1 MAIELNEILRIDDTT
16 TLQDFRNKIRELR
29 EEISRLKLEGK
40 DYTEQAEKI
49 SVVQG
54 HLSEVMNASKKYTTD
69 AEGSFNALNAQLRQ
83 LKEQWKA
90 TGDEAKR
97 AALGEEIN
105 KVKAQM
111 NTMNESIGNYQHNVG
126 NYTNSIIDAFK
137 QMGISFGGTSAK
149 FASMAGILTGGLS
162 KLGGAF
168 KSLWG
173 VLKANPIGIV
183 LAAVGAL
190 VGVFSKLRQAIRN
203 NEESELRF
211 HQALAAFQPIKDKF
225 TNWLDEMGQGFVNL
239 AEAVADAW
247 VWLRKTYAAYTDY
260 MGYTTGR
267 KERVEAEQ
275 AFAKE
280 VGAAEAKLIQLTRET
295 KKLNATDEVTLT
307 QARELASM
315 TNDRAKQ
322 VEYLTAAKEAQQRIN
337 ERNIK
342 LAEEEYDLLKKQ
354 TSTTNNSIEVKNKL
368 NDAEVKVIQTR
379 ANGNLAL
386 VRLNRQITN
395 SSATLSKHTE
405 KVDEDA
411 KALERMREASLRAA
425 EAEAQRAQEIYQES
439 LEALKSETEKEEE
452 EYQRRRQ
459 LLMDHNLSTE
469 ALDAE
474 HHRKEVEMLTARY
487 DAEYKAEEARVDFEF
502 QMQERRNAL
511 AQKEE
516 GGGDTEG
523 GSGIERA
530 MREAEL
536 ADEEMERFRTYTEE
550 KIRLNELQML
560 AFEEGSEEW
569 TAIDQENTQLRME
582 MAEKEFAAKEKH
594 DKAEKK
600 LIRARQDAYRA
611 MAMGTAGILKDL
623 SSAMGE
629 STKMGKGFAIAAAT
643 IDTIASAVAGF
654 RAGMNQ
660 WADAGPLAFMAP
672 IQAAINAT
680 AALVAG
686 FAQVQKIQSVDT
698 SGNAQA
704 SGGGATALAIPN
716 IEGLSSPVD
725 YTRQVT
731 TETEREQMNQDNRV
745 YILESDIQ
753 QSNNRV
759 RVREEET
766 TF

>member
-40 DYTEQAEKI
+40 DYTKQAEEI
-49 SVVQG
+49 NVVQG
-54 HLSEVMNASKKYTTD
+54 HLSEVMNASKKYTAD
-69 AEGSFNALNAQLRQ
+69 AEGSFNALNARLRQ

-90 TGDEAKR
+90 TGDEARR
-97 AALGEEIN
+97 AALGEEIR
-105 KVKAQM
+105 KVKGQM

-126 NYTNSIIDAFK
+126 NYTNSIVDAFK

-183 LAAVGAL
+183 LVALGGLVGA
-190 VGVFSKLRQAIRN
+190 FSKLREAIRN
-203 NEESELRF
+203 NEESELRW
-211 HQALAAFQPIKDKF
+211 HQAMAAFQPIKDKF
-225 TNWLDEMGQGFVNL
+225 TNWLDEAAQGFVNL

-260 MGYTTGR
+260 MGYSTGR

-280 VGAAEAKLIQLTRET
+280 VGAAEAQLIQLERQT
-295 KKLNATDEVTLT
+295 KKMNATDEVTLT

-315 TNDRAKQ
+315 TSDRAKQ
-322 VEYLTAAKEAQQRIN
+322 VEYLTTAKEAQQRIN
-337 ERNIK
+337 ERNVK
-342 LAEEEYDLLKKQ
+342 LAKEEYKLLEMQ
-354 TSTTNNSIEVKNKL
+354 SRTTNNSIEVNNQL
-368 NDAEVKVIQTR
+368 NDAEVKIIQTR

-386 VRLNRQITN
+386 IRLNRQITN
-395 SSATLSKHTE
+395 NNATLSKHKE
-405 KVDEDA
+405 AADEDA
-411 KALERMREASLRAA
+411 KALEKMREASLRAA
-425 EAEAQRAQEIYQES
+425 EVEAQRAQEVYQES
-439 LEALKSETEKEEE
+439 LEVLKSETEKEEE
-452 EYQRRRQ
+452 EYQKRRQ
-459 LLMDHNLSTE
+459 LLVEHNLSTE

-487 DAEYKAEEARVDFEF
+487 EAEYKAEEARVDFEF
-502 QMQERRNAL
+502 QMEERRRELEARQGN
-511 AQKEE
+511 
-516 GGGDTEG
+516 GEG
-523 GSGIERA
+523 GSGIEAA

-536 ADEEMERFRTYTEE
+536 ADEEMERFRAYTEE

-569 TAIDQENTQLRME
+569 TALDQENTQLRME
-582 MAEKEFAAKEKH
+582 MAEKEFAAKQKH

-600 LIRARQDAYRA
+600 LIQARQDAYRA

-623 SSAMGE
+623 SAAMGE
-629 STKMGKGFAIAAAT
+629 NTKMGKGFAIASAT

-654 RAGMNQ
+654 RAGYNQ
-660 WADAGPLAFMAP
+660 WRDAGPMAWMAP
-672 IQAAINAT
+672 VQAAINAT

-686 FAQVQKIQSVDT
+686 YAQVQKIASVDT

-716 IEGLSSPVD
+716 IEGLSSPID

-731 TETEREQMNQDNRV
+731 TETEREQMNQENRV

>member
-1 MAIELNEILRIDDTT
+1 MAIELSEILRIDDTT

-69 AEGSFNALNAQLRQ
+69 AEGSFNALNAQLRK
-83 LKEQWKA
+83 LKEEWKA
-90 TGDEAKR
+90 TGDEARR

-105 KVKAQM
+105 KVKGQM

-190 VGVFSKLRQAIRN
+190 VGAFSKLRQAIRN

-225 TNWLDEMGQGFVNL
+225 TNWLDEAGQGFVNFT
-239 AEAVADAW
+239 EAVADAW

-275 AFAKE
+275 AFANE
-280 VGAAEAKLIQLTRET
+280 VGAAEAKLKSLTRET

-354 TSTTNNSIEVKNKL
+354 TSTTNNSIEVNDKL

-425 EAEAQRAQEIYQES
+425 EAEAQRAQEVYEES

-487 DAEYKAEEARVDFEF
+487 DAEYKAEEAKVDFEY

-511 AQKEE
+511 AQKEAA
-516 GGGDTEG
+516 GGDTEG

-536 ADEEMERFRTYTEE
+536 ADEEMERFRTYAEE

-560 AFEEGSEEW
+560 SFEEGSAEW

-582 MAEKEFAAKEKH
+582 MAEKEFAAKQKH

-600 LIRARQDAYRA
+600 LIQARQDAYRA

>member
-40 DYTEQAEKI
+40 DYTKQAEEI
-49 SVVQG
+49 NVVQG
-54 HLSEVMNASKKYTTD
+54 HLSEVMNASKKYTAD
-69 AEGSFNALNAQLRQ
+69 AEGSFNALNARLRQ
-83 LKEQWKA
+83 LKEEWKA
-90 TGDEAKR
+90 TADSNRRNELTGDIMK
-97 AALGEEIN
+97 LKKQIN
-105 KVKAQM
+105 D
-111 NTMNESIGNYQHNVG
+111 MNESIGNYQHNVG

-190 VGVFSKLRQAIRN
+190 VGAFSKLRQAIRN

-225 TNWLDEMGQGFVNL
+225 TNWLDEAAQGFVNL

-260 MGYTTGR
+260 MGYSTGR

-280 VGAAEAKLIQLTRET
+280 VGAAEAQLIQLERQT
-295 KKLNATDEVTLT
+295 KKMNATDEVTLT

-315 TNDRAKQ
+315 TSDRAKQ

-337 ERNIK
+337 ERNVK
-342 LAEEEYDLLKKQ
+342 LAEEEYKLLEMQ
-354 TSTTNNSIEVKNKL
+354 SRTTNNSIEVNNKL

-386 VRLNRQITN
+386 IRLNRQITN
-395 SSATLSKHTE
+395 SSATLSKHKE
-405 KVDEDA
+405 AIDEDA

-487 DAEYKAEEARVDFEF
+487 EAEYKAEEARVDFEF
-502 QMQERRNAL
+502 QMEERRRELEARQGNG
-511 AQKEE
+511 E
-516 GGGDTEG
+516 GGT
-523 GSGIERA
+523 GIEAA

-623 SSAMGE
+623 SAAMGE

-686 FAQVQKIQSVDT
+686 YAQVQKIASVDT

-716 IEGLSSPVD
+716 IEGLSSPID

>member
-40 DYTEQAEKI
+40 DYTKQAEEI
-49 SVVQG
+49 NVVQG
-54 HLSEVMNASKKYTTD
+54 HLSEVMNASKKYTAD

-105 KVKAQM
+105 KVKGQM

-126 NYTNSIIDAFK
+126 NYTNSIVDAFK

-190 VGVFSKLRQAIRN
+190 VGAFSKLRQAIRN
-203 NEESELRF
+203 NEESELRW
-211 HQALAAFQPIKDKF
+211 HEAMAAFQPIKDKF
-225 TNWLDEMGQGFVNL
+225 TNWLDEAAQGFVNL

-267 KERVEAEQ
+267 KERVESEQ
-275 AFAKE
+275 AFARE
-280 VGAAEAKLIQLTRET
+280 VGRAEGKLIQLERQT

-315 TNDRAKQ
+315 TSDRAKQ

-337 ERNIK
+337 ERNVK
-342 LAEEEYDLLKKQ
+342 LAEEEYNLLKMQ
-354 TSTTNNSIEVKNKL
+354 TSTTNNSIEVNNKL

-386 VRLNRQITN
+386 IRLNRQITN
-395 SSATLSKHTE
+395 SNATLSKHKE
-405 KVDEDA
+405 AVDEDA
-411 KALERMREASLRAA
+411 KALEKMREASLRAA
-425 EAEAQRAQEIYQES
+425 EAEAQRAQEVYRES

-452 EYQRRRQ
+452 EYQKRKQ
-459 LLMDHNLSTE
+459 LLVEHNLSTE

-487 DAEYKAEEARVDFEF
+487 EAEYKAEEARVDFEF
-502 QMQERRNAL
+502 QMEERRRAL
-511 AQKEE
+511 ETRQ
-516 GGGDTEG
+516 GNGEG
-523 GSGIERA
+523 GSGIEAA

-582 MAEKEFAAKEKH
+582 MAEKEFAAKQKH

-600 LIRARQDAYRA
+600 LIQARQDAYRA

-623 SSAMGE
+623 SAAMGE
-629 STKMGKGFAIAAAT
+629 NTKMGKGFAIASAT
-643 IDTIASAVAGF
+643 IDTIASAVSGF
-654 RAGMNQ
+654 RAGYNQ
-660 WADAGPLAFMAP
+660 WKDAGPMAWMAP
-672 IQAAINAT
+672 VQAAINAT

-686 FAQVQKIQSVDT
+686 YAQVQKIASVDT
-698 SGNAQA
+698 SGAAQA

-716 IEGLSSPVD
+716 IEGLSSPID

>member
-40 DYTEQAEKI
+40 DYTKQAEEI
-49 SVVQG
+49 NVVQG
-54 HLSEVMNASKKYTTD
+54 HLSEVMNASKKYTAD

-105 KVKAQM
+105 KVKGQM

-126 NYTNSIIDAFK
+126 NYTNSIVDAFK

-203 NEESELRF
+203 NEESELRW
-211 HQALAAFQPIKDKF
+211 HQAMAAFQPIKDKF
-225 TNWLDEMGQGFVNL
+225 TNWLDEAAQGFVNL

-267 KERVEAEQ
+267 KERVESEQ
-275 AFAKE
+275 AFARE
-280 VGAAEAKLIQLTRET
+280 VGRAEGKLVQLERQT

-315 TNDRAKQ
+315 TSDRAKQ

-337 ERNIK
+337 ERNVK
-342 LAEEEYDLLKKQ
+342 LAEEEYNLLKMQ
-354 TSTTNNSIEVKNKL
+354 TSTTNNSIEVNNKL

-386 VRLNRQITN
+386 IRLNRQITN
-395 SSATLSKHTE
+395 SNATLSKHKE
-405 KVDEDA
+405 AVDEDV
-411 KALERMREASLRAA
+411 KALEKMREASLRAA
-425 EAEAQRAQEIYQES
+425 EAEAQRAQEVYQES

-452 EYQRRRQ
+452 EYQKRRQ
-459 LLMDHNLSTE
+459 LLIEHNLSTE

-487 DAEYKAEEARVDFEF
+487 EAEYKAEEARVDFEF
-502 QMQERRNAL
+502 QMEERRREMEARQGNG
-511 AQKEE
+511 E
-516 GGGDTEG
+516 GGT
-523 GSGIERA
+523 GIEAA

-582 MAEKEFAAKEKH
+582 MAEKEFAAKQKH

-600 LIRARQDAYRA
+600 LIQARQDAYRA

-623 SSAMGE
+623 SAAMGE
-629 STKMGKGFAIAAAT
+629 NTKMGKGFAIASAT
-643 IDTIASAVAGF
+643 IDTIASAVSGF
-654 RAGMNQ
+654 RAGYNQ
-660 WADAGPLAFMAP
+660 WKDAGPMAWMAP
-672 IQAAINAT
+672 VQAAINAT

-686 FAQVQKIQSVDT
+686 YAQVQKIASVDT

-716 IEGLSSPVD
+716 IEGLSSPID

>member
-54 HLSEVMNASKKYTTD
+54 HLSEVMNASKKHTTD
-69 AEGSFNALNAQLRQ
+69 AEGSFNALNARLRQ

-190 VGVFSKLRQAIRN
+190 VGAFSKLRQAIRN

-225 TNWLDEMGQGFVNL
+225 TNWLDEAGQGFVNFT
-239 AEAVADAW
+239 EAVADAW

-307 QARELASM
+307 LARELASM

-337 ERNIK
+337 ERNVK

-354 TSTTNNSIEVKNKL
+354 TSTTNNSIEVNNKL

-395 SSATLSKHTE
+395 SSATLSKHKE
-405 KVDEDA
+405 EVDEDA
-411 KALERMREASLRAA
+411 KALEQMREASLRAA

-452 EYQRRRQ
+452 EYQKRRQ
-459 LLMDHNLSTE
+459 LLVEHNLSTE

-487 DAEYKAEEARVDFEF
+487 EAEYKAEEAKVDFEF

-560 AFEEGSEEW
+560 SFEEGSEEW

-582 MAEKEFAAKEKH
+582 MAEKEFAAKQKH

-600 LIRARQDAYRA
+600 LIQARQDAYRA

-686 FAQVQKIQSVDT
+686 YAQVQKIASVDT

-704 SGGGATALAIPN
+704 GGGGATALAIPN
-716 IEGLSSPVD
+716 IEGLSSPID

-731 TETEREQMNQDNRV
+731 TETEREQMNQENRV

>member
-40 DYTEQAEKI
+40 DYTKQAEEI
-49 SVVQG
+49 NVVQG
-54 HLSEVMNASKKYTTD
+54 HLSEVMNASKKYTAD

-137 QMGISFGGTSAK
+137 QMGISFGSTSTK

-183 LAAVGAL
+183 LVAVGGL
-190 VGVFSKLRQAIRN
+190 VGAFSKLRDAIRK
-203 NEESELRF
+203 NEESELRW

-225 TNWLDEMGQGFVNL
+225 TNWLDEAAQGFVNL

-280 VGAAEAKLIQLTRET
+280 VGAAEAQLIQLERQT
-295 KKLNATDEVTLT
+295 KKMNATDEVTLT

-315 TNDRAKQ
+315 TSDRAKQ

-337 ERNIK
+337 ERNVK
-342 LAEEEYDLLKKQ
+342 LAEEEYKLLEMQ
-354 TSTTNNSIEVKNKL
+354 SRTTNNSIEVNNKL

-386 VRLNRQITN
+386 IRLNRQITN

-411 KALERMREASLRAA
+411 KALEKMREASLRAA
-425 EAEAQRAQEIYQES
+425 EAEAQRAQEVYQES

-452 EYQRRRQ
+452 EYQKRRQ
-459 LLMDHNLSTE
+459 LLIDHNLSTE

-487 DAEYKAEEARVDFEF
+487 EAEYKAEEARVDFEF
-502 QMQERRNAL
+502 QMEERRRAL
-511 AQKEE
+511 EARR
-516 GGGDTEG
+516 GNGEG
-523 GSGIERA
+523 GSGISSA

-582 MAEKEFAAKEKH
+582 MAEKEFAAKQKH

-600 LIRARQDAYRA
+600 LIQARQDAYRA

-623 SSAMGE
+623 SAAMGE
-629 STKMGKGFAIAAAT
+629 NTKMGKGFAIASAT
-643 IDTIASAVAGF
+643 IDTIASAVSGF
-654 RAGMNQ
+654 RAGYNQ
-660 WADAGPLAFMAP
+660 WKDAGPMAWMAP
-672 IQAAINAT
+672 VQAAINAT

-686 FAQVQKIQSVDT
+686 YAQVQKIASVDT

-716 IEGLSSPVD
+716 IEGLSSPID

>member
-40 DYTEQAEKI
+40 DYTKQAEEI
-49 SVVQG
+49 NVVQG
-54 HLSEVMNASKKYTTD
+54 HLSEVMNASKKYTAD

-137 QMGISFGGTSAK
+137 QMGISFGSTSTK

-183 LAAVGAL
+183 LVAVGGL
-190 VGVFSKLRQAIRN
+190 VGAFSKLRDAIRK
-203 NEESELRF
+203 NEESELRW

-225 TNWLDEMGQGFVNL
+225 TNWLDEAAQGFVNL

-280 VGAAEAKLIQLTRET
+280 VGAAEAQLIQLERQT
-295 KKLNATDEVTLT
+295 KKMNATDEVTLT

-315 TNDRAKQ
+315 TSDRAKQ

-337 ERNIK
+337 ERNVK
-342 LAEEEYDLLKKQ
+342 LAEEEYKLLEMQ
-354 TSTTNNSIEVKNKL
+354 SRTTNNSIEVNNKL

-386 VRLNRQITN
+386 IRLNRQITN

-411 KALERMREASLRAA
+411 KALEKMREASLRAA
-425 EAEAQRAQEIYQES
+425 EAEAQRAQEVYQES

-459 LLMDHNLSTE
+459 LLVEHNLSTE

-487 DAEYKAEEARVDFEF
+487 EAEYKAEEAKVDFEF
-502 QMQERRNAL
+502 QMEERRRAL
-511 AQKEE
+511 EARR
-516 GGGDTEG
+516 GNGEG
-523 GSGIERA
+523 GSGISSA

-582 MAEKEFAAKEKH
+582 MAEKEFAAKQKH

-600 LIRARQDAYRA
+600 LIQARQDAYRA

-623 SSAMGE
+623 SAAMGE
-629 STKMGKGFAIAAAT
+629 NTKMGKGFAIASAT
-643 IDTIASAVAGF
+643 IDTIASAVSGF
-654 RAGMNQ
+654 RAGYNQ
-660 WADAGPLAFMAP
+660 WKDAGPMAWMAP
-672 IQAAINAT
+672 VQAAINAT

-686 FAQVQKIQSVDT
+686 YAQVQKIASVDT

-716 IEGLSSPVD
+716 IEGLSSPID

>member
-40 DYTEQAEKI
+40 DYTKQAEEI
-49 SVVQG
+49 NVVQG
-54 HLSEVMNASKKYTTD
+54 HLSEVMNASKKYTAD

-90 TGDEAKR
+90 TGDEARR
-97 AALGEEIN
+97 AALGEEIR
-105 KVKAQM
+105 KVKGQM

-126 NYTNSIIDAFK
+126 NYTNSIVDAFK

-183 LAAVGAL
+183 LVALGGLVGA
-190 VGVFSKLRQAIRN
+190 FSKLREAIRN
-203 NEESELRF
+203 NEESELRW
-211 HQALAAFQPIKDKF
+211 HQAMAAFQPIKDKF
-225 TNWLDEMGQGFVNL
+225 TNWLDEAAQGFVNL

-260 MGYTTGR
+260 MGYSTGR

-280 VGAAEAKLIQLTRET
+280 VGAAEAQLIQLERQT
-295 KKLNATDEVTLT
+295 KKMNATDEVTLT

-322 VEYLTAAKEAQQRIN
+322 VEYLTTAKEAQQRIN
-337 ERNIK
+337 ERNVK
-342 LAEEEYDLLKKQ
+342 LAEEEYKLLEMQ
-354 TSTTNNSIEVKNKL
+354 SRTTNNSIEVNNQL
-368 NDAEVKVIQTR
+368 NDAEVKIIQTR

-386 VRLNRQITN
+386 IRLNRQITN
-395 SSATLSKHTE
+395 NNATLSKHKE
-405 KVDEDA
+405 AVDEDA
-411 KALERMREASLRAA
+411 KALERMREASLMAA
-425 EAEAQRAQEIYQES
+425 EAEAQRAQEVYQES

-452 EYQRRRQ
+452 EYQKRKQ
-459 LLMDHNLSTE
+459 LLIEHNLSTE

-487 DAEYKAEEARVDFEF
+487 EAEYKAEEAKVDFEF
-502 QMQERRNAL
+502 QMEERRRELEARQGNG
-511 AQKEE
+511 E
-516 GGGDTEG
+516 GGT
-523 GSGIERA
+523 GIDAA

-536 ADEEMERFRTYTEE
+536 ADEEMERFRAYTEE

-582 MAEKEFAAKEKH
+582 MAEKEFAAKQKH

-600 LIRARQDAYRA
+600 LIQARQDAYRA

-623 SSAMGE
+623 SAAMGE
-629 STKMGKGFAIAAAT
+629 STKMGKGFAIASAT

-654 RAGMNQ
+654 RAGYNQ
-660 WADAGPLAFMAP
+660 WRDAGPMAWMAP
-672 IQAAINAT
+672 VQAAINAT

-686 FAQVQKIQSVDT
+686 YAQVQKIASVDT

-716 IEGLSSPVD
+716 IEGLSSPID

-731 TETEREQMNQDNRV
+731 TETEREQMNQENRV

>member
-69 AEGSFNALNAQLRQ
+69 AEGSFNALNARLRQ
-83 LKEQWKA
+83 LKEEWKA
-90 TGDEAKR
+90 TADSNRRNELTGDIMK
-97 AALGEEIN
+97 LKKQIN
-105 KVKAQM
+105 D
-111 NTMNESIGNYQHNVG
+111 MNEGIGNYQHNVG

-225 TNWLDEMGQGFVNL
+225 TNWLDEAGQGFVNFT
-239 AEAVADAW
+239 EAVADAW

-337 ERNIK
+337 ERNVK

-354 TSTTNNSIEVKNKL
+354 TSTTNNSIEVNNKL

-411 KALERMREASLRAA
+411 KALEQMREASLRAA

-487 DAEYKAEEARVDFEF
+487 DAEYKAEEAKVDFEF

-536 ADEEMERFRTYTEE
+536 ADEEMERFRTYAEE

-560 AFEEGSEEW
+560 SFEEGSEEW

>member
-1 MAIELNEILRIDDTT
+1 MAIELSEILRIDDTT

-40 DYTEQAEKI
+40 DYTKQAEEI
-49 SVVQG
+49 NVVQG
-54 HLSEVMNASKKYTTD
+54 HLSEVMNASKKYTAD

-126 NYTNSIIDAFK
+126 NYTNSIVDAFK

-183 LAAVGAL
+183 LVALGGLVGA
-190 VGVFSKLRQAIRN
+190 FSKLRDAIRN
-203 NEESELRF
+203 NEESELRW
-211 HQALAAFQPIKDKF
+211 HQAMAAFQPIKDKF
-225 TNWLDEMGQGFVNL
+225 TNWLDEAAQGFVNL

-280 VGAAEAKLIQLTRET
+280 VGAAEANLIQLERQT

-315 TNDRAKQ
+315 TSDRAKQ

-337 ERNIK
+337 ERNVK
-342 LAEEEYDLLKKQ
+342 LAEEEYKLLEMQ
-354 TSTTNNSIEVKNKL
+354 SRTTNNSIEVNNQL

-386 VRLNRQITN
+386 LRLNRQITN
-395 SSATLSKHTE
+395 NNATLSKHKE
-405 KVDEDA
+405 AVDEDA
-411 KALERMREASLRAA
+411 KALEQMREASLRAA
-425 EAEAQRAQEIYQES
+425 EAEAQRAQEVYQES

-459 LLMDHNLSTE
+459 LLVEHNLSTE

-487 DAEYKAEEARVDFEF
+487 EAEYKAEEAKVDFEF
-502 QMQERRNAL
+502 QTEERRRELEARQGN
-511 AQKEE
+511 
-516 GGGDTEG
+516 GEG
-523 GSGIERA
+523 GSGIEAA

-536 ADEEMERFRTYTEE
+536 ADEEMERFRAYTEE

-582 MAEKEFAAKEKH
+582 MAEKEFAAKQKH

-600 LIRARQDAYRA
+600 LIQARQDAYRA

-623 SSAMGE
+623 SAAMGE
-629 STKMGKGFAIAAAT
+629 NTKMGKGFAIASAT
-643 IDTIASAVAGF
+643 IDTIASAVSGF
-654 RAGMNQ
+654 RAGYNQ
-660 WADAGPLAFMAP
+660 WKDAGAMAWMAP
-672 IQAAINAT
+672 VQAAINAT

-686 FAQVQKIQSVDT
+686 YAQVQKIASVDT

-716 IEGLSSPVD
+716 IEGLSSPID

>member
-40 DYTEQAEKI
+40 DYTKQAEEI
-49 SVVQG
+49 NVVQG
-54 HLSEVMNASKKYTTD
+54 HLSEVMNASKKYTAD

-105 KVKAQM
+105 KVKGQM

-203 NEESELRF
+203 NEESELRW
-211 HQALAAFQPIKDKF
+211 HQAMAAFQPIKDKF
-225 TNWLDEMGQGFVNL
+225 TNWLDEAAQGFVNL

-260 MGYTTGR
+260 MGYSTGR

-337 ERNIK
+337 ERNVK

-354 TSTTNNSIEVKNKL
+354 TSTTNNSIEVNNKL

-425 EAEAQRAQEIYQES
+425 EAEAQRAQEVYEES

-452 EYQRRRQ
+452 EYQKRRQ
-459 LLMDHNLSTE
+459 LLIEHNLSTE

-487 DAEYKAEEARVDFEF
+487 EAEYKAEEAKVDFEF
-502 QMQERRNAL
+502 QMEERRRAL
-511 AQKEE
+511 EARQ
-516 GGGDTEG
+516 GNGEG
-523 GSGIERA
+523 GSGIEAA

-582 MAEKEFAAKEKH
+582 MAEKEFAAKQKH

-600 LIRARQDAYRA
+600 LIQARQDAYRA

-623 SSAMGE
+623 SAAMGE
-629 STKMGKGFAIAAAT
+629 NTKMGKGFAIASAT
-643 IDTIASAVAGF
+643 IDTIASAVSGF
-654 RAGMNQ
+654 RAGYNL
-660 WADAGPLAFMAP
+660 WKDAGAMAWMAP
-672 IQAAINAT
+672 VQAAINAT

-686 FAQVQKIQSVDT
+686 YAQVQKIASVDT

-716 IEGLSSPVD
+716 IEGLSSPID

-731 TETEREQMNQDNRV
+731 TETEREQMNQENRV

>member
-40 DYTEQAEKI
+40 DYTKQAEEI
-49 SVVQG
+49 NVVQG
-54 HLSEVMNASKKYTTD
+54 HLSEVMNASKKYTAD

-105 KVKAQM
+105 KVKGQM

-203 NEESELRF
+203 NEESELRW
-211 HQALAAFQPIKDKF
+211 HQAMAAFQPIKDKF
-225 TNWLDEMGQGFVNL
+225 TNWLDEAAQGFVNL

-267 KERVEAEQ
+267 KERVESEQ
-275 AFAKE
+275 AFARE
-280 VGAAEAKLIQLTRET
+280 VGRAEGKLVQLERQT

-315 TNDRAKQ
+315 TSDRAKQ

-337 ERNIK
+337 ERNVK
-342 LAEEEYDLLKKQ
+342 LAEEEYNLLKMQ
-354 TSTTNNSIEVKNKL
+354 TSTTNNSIEVNNKL

-386 VRLNRQITN
+386 IRLNRQMTN

-411 KALERMREASLRAA
+411 KALEKMREASLRAA
-425 EAEAQRAQEIYQES
+425 EAEAQRAQEVYQES

-452 EYQRRRQ
+452 EYQKRKQ
-459 LLMDHNLSTE
+459 LLVEHNLSTE

-487 DAEYKAEEARVDFEF
+487 EAEYKAEEAKVDFEF
-502 QMQERRNAL
+502 QMEERRREMEARQGNG
-511 AQKEE
+511 E
-516 GGGDTEG
+516 GGT
-523 GSGIERA
+523 GIEAA

-582 MAEKEFAAKEKH
+582 MAEKEFAAKQKH

-600 LIRARQDAYRA
+600 LIQARQDAYRA

-623 SSAMGE
+623 SAAMGE
-629 STKMGKGFAIAAAT
+629 NTKMGKGFAIASAT
-643 IDTIASAVAGF
+643 IDTIASAVSGF
-654 RAGMNQ
+654 RAGYNQ
-660 WADAGPLAFMAP
+660 WKDAGPMAWMAP
-672 IQAAINAT
+672 VQAAINAT

-686 FAQVQKIQSVDT
+686 YAQVQKIASVDT

-716 IEGLSSPVD
+716 IEGLSSPID

>member
-40 DYTEQAEKI
+40 DYTKQAEEI
-49 SVVQG
+49 NVVQG
-54 HLSEVMNASKKYTTD
+54 HLSEVMNASKKYTAD

-105 KVKAQM
+105 KVKGQM

-126 NYTNSIIDAFK
+126 NYTNSIVDAFK
-137 QMGISFGGTSAK
+137 QMGISFGSTSTK

-183 LAAVGAL
+183 LVAIGGLVGA
-190 VGVFSKLRQAIRN
+190 FSKLRDAIRK
-203 NEESELRF
+203 NEESELRW
-211 HQALAAFQPIKDKF
+211 HEAMAAFQPIKDKF
-225 TNWLDEMGQGFVNL
+225 TNWLDEAAQGFVNL
-239 AEAVADAW
+239 AAAVADAW
-247 VWLRKTYAAYTDY
+247 EWLRKTYAAYTDY

-267 KERVEAEQ
+267 KERVESEQ
-275 AFAKE
+275 AFARE
-280 VGAAEAKLIQLTRET
+280 VGRAEGKLVQLERQT

-315 TNDRAKQ
+315 TSDRAKQ

-337 ERNIK
+337 ERNVK
-342 LAEEEYDLLKKQ
+342 LAEEEYNLLKMQ
-354 TSTTNNSIEVKNKL
+354 TSTTNNSIEVNNKL
-368 NDAEVKVIQTR
+368 NDAEVKVIQTK

-386 VRLNRQITN
+386 IRLNRQITN
-395 SSATLSKHTE
+395 SNATLSKHKE
-405 KVDEDA
+405 AVDEDA
-411 KALERMREASLRAA
+411 KALEKMREASLRAA
-425 EAEAQRAQEIYQES
+425 EAEAQRAQEVYQES

-452 EYQRRRQ
+452 EYQKRRQ
-459 LLMDHNLSTE
+459 LLVEHNLSTE

-487 DAEYKAEEARVDFEF
+487 EAEYKAEEARVDFEF
-502 QMQERRNAL
+502 QMEERRRELEARQGN
-511 AQKEE
+511 
-516 GGGDTEG
+516 GEG
-523 GSGIERA
+523 GSGIEAA

-536 ADEEMERFRTYTEE
+536 ADEEMERFRAYTEE

-582 MAEKEFAAKEKH
+582 MAEKEFAAKQKH

-600 LIRARQDAYRA
+600 LIQARQDAYRA

-623 SSAMGE
+623 SAAMGE
-629 STKMGKGFAIAAAT
+629 NTKMGKGFAIASAT
-643 IDTIASAVAGF
+643 IDTIASAVSGF
-654 RAGMNQ
+654 RAGYNQ
-660 WADAGPLAFMAP
+660 WKDAGPMAWMAP
-672 IQAAINAT
+672 VQAAINAT

-686 FAQVQKIQSVDT
+686 YAQVQKIASVDT
-698 SGNAQA
+698 SGSAQA

-716 IEGLSSPVD
+716 IEGLSSPID

>member
-69 AEGSFNALNAQLRQ
+69 AEGSFNALNARLRQ
-83 LKEQWKA
+83 LKEEWKA
-90 TGDEAKR
+90 TGDEARR

-126 NYTNSIIDAFK
+126 NYTNSIVNAFK

-190 VGVFSKLRQAIRN
+190 VGAFSKLRQAIRN

-225 TNWLDEMGQGFVNL
+225 TNWLDEAGQGFVNFT
-239 AEAVADAW
+239 EAVADAW

-307 QARELASM
+307 QAMELASM

-337 ERNIK
+337 ERNVK

-354 TSTTNNSIEVKNKL
+354 TSTTNNSIEVNNKL

-395 SSATLSKHTE
+395 SSATLSKHKE
-405 KVDEDA
+405 AVDEDA
-411 KALERMREASLRAA
+411 KALEQMREASLRAA
-425 EAEAQRAQEIYQES
+425 EAEAQRAQEVYEES
-439 LEALKSETEKEEE
+439 LESLKSETEKEEE
-452 EYQRRRQ
+452 EYQKRKQ

-474 HHRKEVEMLTARY
+474 HHRKEVEMLTARF
-487 DAEYKAEEARVDFEF
+487 DAEYKAEEAKVDFEY

-511 AQKEE
+511 AQKEAA
-516 GGGDTEG
+516 GGDTEG

-582 MAEKEFAAKEKH
+582 MAEKEFAAKQKH

-600 LIRARQDAYRA
+600 LIQARQDAYRA

-686 FAQVQKIQSVDT
+686 YAQVQKIASVDT

-716 IEGLSSPVD
+716 IEGLSSPID

>member
-1 MAIELNEILRIDDTT
+1 MAIELSEILRIDDTT

-40 DYTEQAEKI
+40 DYTKQAEEI
-49 SVVQG
+49 NVVQG

-69 AEGSFNALNAQLRQ
+69 AEGSFNALNARLRQ
-83 LKEQWKA
+83 LKEEWKA
-90 TGDEAKR
+90 TGDEARR

-105 KVKAQM
+105 KVKGQM

-126 NYTNSIIDAFK
+126 NYTNSIVDAFK

-183 LAAVGAL
+183 LVAVGGL

-203 NEESELRF
+203 NEESELRW
-211 HQALAAFQPIKDKF
+211 HEAMAAFQPIKDKF
-225 TNWLDEMGQGFVNL
+225 TNWLDEAAQGFVNL

-267 KERVEAEQ
+267 KERVESEQ
-275 AFAKE
+275 AFARE
-280 VGAAEAKLIQLTRET
+280 VGRAEGKLVQLERQT

-315 TNDRAKQ
+315 TSDRAKQ

-337 ERNIK
+337 ERNVK
-342 LAEEEYDLLKKQ
+342 LAEEEYNLLKMQ
-354 TSTTNNSIEVKNKL
+354 TSTTNNSIEVNNKL

-386 VRLNRQITN
+386 IRLNRQITN
-395 SSATLSKHTE
+395 SSTTLSKHKE
-405 KVDEDA
+405 AVDEDA
-411 KALERMREASLRAA
+411 KALEKMREASLRAA
-425 EAEAQRAQEIYQES
+425 EAEAQRAQEVYQES

-452 EYQRRRQ
+452 EYQKRKR
-459 LLMDHNLSTE
+459 LLVEHNLSTE

-487 DAEYKAEEARVDFEF
+487 EAEYKAEEARVDFEF
-502 QMQERRNAL
+502 QMEERRRELEARQGNG
-511 AQKEE
+511 E
-516 GGGDTEG
+516 GGT
-523 GSGIERA
+523 GIEAA

-582 MAEKEFAAKEKH
+582 MAEKEFAAKQKH

-600 LIRARQDAYRA
+600 LIQARQDAYRA

-623 SSAMGE
+623 SAAMGE
-629 STKMGKGFAIAAAT
+629 STKMGKGFAIASAT
-643 IDTIASAVAGF
+643 IDTIASAVSGF
-654 RAGMNQ
+654 RAGYNQ
-660 WADAGPLAFMAP
+660 WKDAGPMAWMAP
-672 IQAAINAT
+672 VQAAINAT

-686 FAQVQKIQSVDT
+686 YAQVQKIASVDT

-716 IEGLSSPVD
+716 IEGLSSPID

-731 TETEREQMNQDNRV
+731 TEIEREQMNQDNRV

>member
-1 MAIELNEILRIDDTT
+1 MAIELNQILEINDTT
-16 TLQDFRNKIRELR
+16 SLQDFRNKIRELR
-29 EEISRLKLEGK
+29 EEISKLKLEGK

-49 SVVQG
+49 NVVQG

-69 AEGSFNALNAQLRQ
+69 AEGSFNALNAQLRK
-83 LKEQWKA
+83 LKEEWKA
-90 TGDEAKR
+90 TGDEARR

-105 KVKAQM
+105 KVKGQM
-111 NTMNESIGNYQHNVG
+111 NSMNESIGNYQHNVG

-137 QMGISFGGTSAK
+137 QMGVSFGGTSAK
-149 FASMAGILTGGLS
+149 FASMAGIFTGGLG
-162 KLGGAF
+162 KIGKAF
-168 KSLWG
+168 KSLWA
-173 VLKANPIGIV
+173 VMASNPIGVV

-190 VGVFSKLRQAIRN
+190 VGAFSTLRNAIRN
-203 NEESELRF
+203 NEESELRW
-211 HQALAAFQPIKDKF
+211 HEALSAFKPIKDKF

-239 AEAVADAW
+239 VEAISDAW
-247 VWLRKTYAAYTDY
+247 VWLRKAYAAYTDWA
-260 MGYTTGR
+260 GITEGA

-280 VGAAEAKLIQLTRET
+280 VGKGAGMLIQLERQT
-295 KKLNATDEVTLT
+295 KRLNSTDETSVAQL
-307 QARELASM
+307 RELASM
-315 TNDRAKQ
+315 TDDVAKRTK
-322 VEYLTAAKEAQQRIN
+322 YLTMAKEAQERITA
-337 ERNIK
+337 RNVK
-342 LAEEEYDLLKKQ
+342 LAEAQFEQLKKE
-354 TSTTNNSIEVKNKL
+354 TSTTNNSIEVNNRL
-368 NDAEVKVIQTR
+368 VDAELNVTKVR
-379 ANGNLAL
+379 NEGRLAL
-386 VRLNRQITN
+386 LRLNRQITSGN
-395 SSATLSKHTE
+395 ATLSKHKE
-405 KVDEDA
+405 KVDDNA

-425 EAEAQRAQEIYQES
+425 EAEAQRAQEIYEDS

-452 EYQRRRQ
+452 EYERRRQ
-459 LLMDHNLSTE
+459 LLIDHNLDTA
-469 ALDAE
+469 ALDEE
-474 HHRKEVEMLTARY
+474 HHRKRVELLVAAQEEEFKL
-487 DAEYKAEEARVDFEF
+487 AEAQLDFDYQMAERRRQLAEE
-502 QMQERRNAL
+502 QER
-511 AQKEE
+511 
-516 GGGDTEG
+516 GGEEG

-569 TAIDQENTQLRME
+569 TALDRENTELRME
-582 MAEKEFAAKEKH
+582 MAEKEFEAKKKH
-594 DKAEKK
+594 DTAEKK
-600 LIRARQDAYRA
+600 LIKARQDAYRS

-623 SSAMGE
+623 SGAMGE

-660 WADAGPLAFMAP
+660 WADAGPMAWMGP
-672 IQAAINAT
+672 VQAAINAT

-686 FAQVQKIQSVDT
+686 YAQVQKIQSVDT

-704 SGGGATALAIPN
+704 GGGATALAIPN

-731 TETEREQMNQDNRV
+731 TETEREQMNQDSRV

>member
-69 AEGSFNALNAQLRQ
+69 AEGSFNALNAKLRQ
-83 LKEQWKA
+83 LKEEWKA
-90 TGDEAKR
+90 TGDEARR

-105 KVKAQM
+105 KVKGQM

-190 VGVFSKLRQAIRN
+190 VGAFSKLRQAIRN

-225 TNWLDEMGQGFVNL
+225 TNWLDEAGQGFVNFT
-239 AEAVADAW
+239 EAVADAW

-295 KKLNATDEVTLT
+295 KRLNATDEVTLT

-354 TSTTNNSIEVKNKL
+354 TSTTNNSIEVNNKL

-395 SSATLSKHTE
+395 SSATLSKHKE
-405 KVDEDA
+405 AVDEDA
-411 KALERMREASLRAA
+411 KALEQMREASLRAA

-469 ALDAE
+469 ALDEE
-474 HHRKEVEMLTARY
+474 HRRKRVELLTAQQ
-487 DAEYKAEEARVDFEF
+487 EEEFKMQEARVDFEF

-536 ADEEMERFRTYTEE
+536 ADEEMERFRTYAEE

-582 MAEKEFAAKEKH
+582 MAEKEFAAKQKH

-600 LIRARQDAYRA
+600 LIQARQDAYRA

-629 STKMGKGFAIAAAT
+629 STKMGKGFAIASAT
-643 IDTIASAVAGF
+643 IDTIASAVSGF
-654 RAGMNQ
+654 RAGYNQ
-660 WADAGPLAFMAP
+660 WKDASFMAWMAP
-672 IQAAINAT
+672 VQAAINAT

-686 FAQVQKIQSVDT
+686 YAQVQKIASVDT

-716 IEGLSSPVD
+716 IEGLSSPID

>member
-69 AEGSFNALNAQLRQ
+69 AEGSFNALNARLRQ
-83 LKEQWKA
+83 LKEEWKA
-90 TGDEAKR
+90 TGDEARR
-97 AALGEEIN
+97 AALGEEIK
-105 KVKAQM
+105 KVKGQM

-126 NYTNSIIDAFK
+126 NYTNSIVDAFK

-190 VGVFSKLRQAIRN
+190 VGAFSKLRQAIRN

-225 TNWLDEMGQGFVNL
+225 TNWLDEAGQGFVNFT
-239 AEAVADAW
+239 EAVADAW

-354 TSTTNNSIEVKNKL
+354 TSTTNNSIEVNNKL

-395 SSATLSKHTE
+395 SSATLSKHKE
-405 KVDEDA
+405 AVDEDA

-425 EAEAQRAQEIYQES
+425 EAEAQRAQEVYEES

-487 DAEYKAEEARVDFEF
+487 DAEYKAEEAKVDFEY

-511 AQKEE
+511 ARKEE

-560 AFEEGSEEW
+560 SFEEGSEEW

-582 MAEKEFAAKEKH
+582 MAEKEFAAKQKH

-600 LIRARQDAYRA
+600 LIQARQDAYRA

-686 FAQVQKIQSVDT
+686 YAQVQKIASVDT

-716 IEGLSSPVD
+716 IEGLSSPID

>member
-40 DYTEQAEKI
+40 DYTKQAEEI
-49 SVVQG
+49 NVVQG
-54 HLSEVMNASKKYTTD
+54 HLSEVMNASKKYTAD

-105 KVKAQM
+105 KVKGQM

-126 NYTNSIIDAFK
+126 NYTNSIVDAFK
-137 QMGISFGGTSAK
+137 QMGISFGSTSTK

-183 LAAVGAL
+183 LVAIGGLVGA
-190 VGVFSKLRQAIRN
+190 FSKLRDAIRK
-203 NEESELRF
+203 NEESELRW
-211 HQALAAFQPIKDKF
+211 HEAMAAFQPIKDKF
-225 TNWLDEMGQGFVNL
+225 TNWLDEAAQGFVNL
-239 AEAVADAW
+239 AAAVADAW
-247 VWLRKTYAAYTDY
+247 EWLRKTYAAYTDY

-267 KERVEAEQ
+267 KERVESEQ
-275 AFAKE
+275 AFARE
-280 VGAAEAKLIQLTRET
+280 VGRAEGKLVQLERQT

-315 TNDRAKQ
+315 TSDRAKQ
-322 VEYLTAAKEAQQRIN
+322 VEYLTKAKEAQQRIN
-337 ERNIK
+337 ERNVK
-342 LAEEEYDLLKKQ
+342 LAEEEYNLLKMQ
-354 TSTTNNSIEVKNKL
+354 TSTTNNSIEVNNKL

-386 VRLNRQITN
+386 IRLNRQITN
-395 SSATLSKHTE
+395 SNATLSKHTE

-411 KALERMREASLRAA
+411 KALEQMREASLRAA
-425 EAEAQRAQEIYQES
+425 EAEAQRAQEVYQES

-452 EYQRRRQ
+452 EYQKRKR
-459 LLMDHNLSTE
+459 LLVEHNLSTE

-487 DAEYKAEEARVDFEF
+487 EAEYKAEEARVDFEF
-502 QMQERRNAL
+502 QMEERRRKLEARQGNG
-511 AQKEE
+511 E
-516 GGGDTEG
+516 GGT
-523 GSGIERA
+523 GIEAA

-582 MAEKEFAAKEKH
+582 MAEKEFAAKQKH

-600 LIRARQDAYRA
+600 LIQARQDAYRA

-623 SSAMGE
+623 SAAMGE
-629 STKMGKGFAIAAAT
+629 NTKMGKGFAIASAT
-643 IDTIASAVAGF
+643 IDTIASAVSGF
-654 RAGMNQ
+654 RAGYNQ
-660 WADAGPLAFMAP
+660 WKDAGPMAWMAP
-672 IQAAINAT
+672 VQAAINAT

-686 FAQVQKIQSVDT
+686 YAQVQKIASVDT

-716 IEGLSSPVD
+716 IEGLSSPID

-731 TETEREQMNQDNRV
+731 TETEREQMNQENRV

>member
-1 MAIELNEILRIDDTT
+1 MAIELKEILEMPTNTLNEI
-16 TLQDFRNKIRELR
+16 K
-29 EEISRLKLEGK
+29 
-40 DYTEQAEKI
+40 EKI
-49 SVVQG
+49 S
-54 HLSEVMNASKKYTTD
+54 
-69 AEGSFNALNAQLRQ
+69 Q
-83 LKEQWKA
+83 LKEALNEYTVGTKEQQKAAEELIKVQQQQKAAMAGVAVESNGNVKSFNELNAELRRLKEEWKS
-90 TGDEAKR
+90 TTDETR
-97 AALGEEIN
+97 RNQLTLDVN
-105 KVKAQM
+105 KVKKQI
-111 NTMNESIGNYQHNVG
+111 NDMNESIFNYQHNVG
-126 NYTNSIIDAFK
+126 NYTNSIVDAFK
-137 QMGISFGGTSAK
+137 QMGISFGSTSTK

-203 NEESELRF
+203 NEESELRW
-211 HQALAAFQPIKDKF
+211 HQAMAAFQPIKDKF
-225 TNWLDEMGQGFVNL
+225 TNWLDEAAQGFVNL

-275 AFAKE
+275 EFAKE
-280 VGAAEAKLIQLTRET
+280 VGAAEAKLNSLTRET
-295 KKLNATDEVTLT
+295 KRLNAIDEVTLT

-315 TNDRAKQ
+315 TSDRAKQ

-337 ERNIK
+337 ERNVK

-354 TSTTNNSIEVKNKL
+354 TSTTNNSIEVNNKL

-386 VRLNRQITN
+386 IRLNRQITN
-395 SSATLSKHTE
+395 SNATLSKHKE
-405 KVDEDA
+405 AVDEDA
-411 KALERMREASLRAA
+411 KALEKMREASLRAA
-425 EAEAQRAQEIYQES
+425 EAEAQRAQEVYQES

-452 EYQRRRQ
+452 EYQKRKQ
-459 LLMDHNLSTE
+459 LLVEHNLSTE

-487 DAEYKAEEARVDFEF
+487 EAEYKAEEAKVDFEF
-502 QMQERRNAL
+502 QMEERRRELEARQGN
-511 AQKEE
+511 
-516 GGGDTEG
+516 GEG
-523 GSGIERA
+523 GSGIEAA

-582 MAEKEFAAKEKH
+582 MAEKEFAAKQKH

-600 LIRARQDAYRA
+600 LIQARQDAYRA

-623 SSAMGE
+623 SAAMGE
-629 STKMGKGFAIAAAT
+629 NTKMGKGFAIASAT
-643 IDTIASAVAGF
+643 IDTIASAVSGF
-654 RAGMNQ
+654 RAGYNQ
-660 WADAGPLAFMAP
+660 WKDAGPMAWMAP
-672 IQAAINAT
+672 VQAAINAT

-686 FAQVQKIQSVDT
+686 YAQVQKIASVDT

-716 IEGLSSPVD
+716 IEGLSSPID

>member
-1 MAIELNEILRIDDTT
+1 MAIELSEILRIDDTT

-40 DYTEQAEKI
+40 DYTKQAEEI
-49 SVVQG
+49 NVVQG
-54 HLSEVMNASKKYTTD
+54 HLSEVMNASKKYTAD

-126 NYTNSIIDAFK
+126 NYTNSIVDAFK

-183 LAAVGAL
+183 LVALGGLVGA
-190 VGVFSKLRQAIRN
+190 FSKLRDAIRN
-203 NEESELRF
+203 NEESELRW
-211 HQALAAFQPIKDKF
+211 HQAMAAFQPIKDKF
-225 TNWLDEMGQGFVNL
+225 TNWLDEAAQGFVNL

-280 VGAAEAKLIQLTRET
+280 VGAAEANLIQLERQT

-315 TNDRAKQ
+315 TSDRAKQ

-337 ERNIK
+337 ERNVK
-342 LAEEEYDLLKKQ
+342 LAEEEYKLLEMQ
-354 TSTTNNSIEVKNKL
+354 SRTTNNSIEVNNQL

-386 VRLNRQITN
+386 LRLNRQITN
-395 SSATLSKHTE
+395 NNATLSKHKE
-405 KVDEDA
+405 AVDEDA
-411 KALERMREASLRAA
+411 KALEQMREASLRAA
-425 EAEAQRAQEIYQES
+425 EAEAQRAQEVYQES

-459 LLMDHNLSTE
+459 LLVEHNLSTE

-487 DAEYKAEEARVDFEF
+487 EAEYKAEEAKVDFEF
-502 QMQERRNAL
+502 QTEERRRELEARQGN
-511 AQKEE
+511 
-516 GGGDTEG
+516 GEG
-523 GSGIERA
+523 GSGIEAA

-536 ADEEMERFRTYTEE
+536 ADEEMERFRAYTEE

-582 MAEKEFAAKEKH
+582 MAEKEFAAKQKH

-600 LIRARQDAYRA
+600 LIQARQDAYRA

-623 SSAMGE
+623 SAAMGE
-629 STKMGKGFAIAAAT
+629 NTKMGKGFAIASAT
-643 IDTIASAVAGF
+643 IDTIASAVSGF
-654 RAGMNQ
+654 RAGYNQ
-660 WADAGPLAFMAP
+660 WKDAGPMAWMAP
-672 IQAAINAT
+672 VQAAINAT

-686 FAQVQKIQSVDT
+686 YAQVQKIASVDT
-698 SGNAQA
+698 SGSAQA

-716 IEGLSSPVD
+716 IEGLSSPID

-731 TETEREQMNQDNRV
+731 TETEREQMNQENRV